1 MPNRSRERPCRIR
14 GFTLIELVMVIVV
27 VSILGVVVLTRH
39 HEPAETTVSIE
50 ADHLA
55 RDIRHMQTLA
65 MTWGQTLRLTP
76 AGASYSVTCA
86 SGSVTPPCNGV
97 APVNDPAV
105 TDPTGNSAF
114 IRTLENSVTVAGAAL
129 DIDAL
134 GRPVAG
140 GALLVGNTTYTL
152 TGGTET
158 STVTVAQL
166 TGFVTVV
173 Y

>member
-1 MPNRSRERPCRIR
+1 
-14 GFTLIELVMVIVV
+14 LIELVIVLLV
-27 VSILGVVVLTRH
+27 VAVLGAMGTVRYYQPT
-39 HEPAETTVSIE
+39 EITVSIE

-55 RDIRHMQTLA
+55 RDIRHMQRLA

-86 SGSVTPPCNGV
+86 SASVTPPCNGV

-105 TDPTGNSAF
+105 TDTTGNPAF
-114 IRTLENSVTVAGAAL
+114 SRTLENSVTVSGAAL

-140 GALLVGNTTYTL
+140 GALLNGNTIYTL

-158 STVTVAQL
+158 STVTVLRL
-166 TGFVTVV
+166 TGFVDVA

>member
-1 MPNRSRERPCRIR
+1 MQ
-14 GFTLIELVMVIVV
+14 GFTLVELVIVLLVVAVLGTMGMVRYYQPTEI
-27 VSILGVVVLTRH
+27 
-39 HEPAETTVSIE
+39 TVSIE

-55 RDIRHMQTLA
+55 RDIRHMQRLA

-76 AGASYSVTCA
+76 AGVSYSVTCA
-86 SGSVTPPCNGV
+86 SASVTPPCNGV

-105 TDPTGNSAF
+105 TDTTGNPAF
-114 IRTLENSVTVAGAAL
+114 SRTLENSVTVAGAAL

-140 GALLVGNTTYTL
+140 GDLLNGDTTYTL

-158 STVTVAQL
+158 STVTVLRL
-166 TGFVTVV
+166 TGFVDVA